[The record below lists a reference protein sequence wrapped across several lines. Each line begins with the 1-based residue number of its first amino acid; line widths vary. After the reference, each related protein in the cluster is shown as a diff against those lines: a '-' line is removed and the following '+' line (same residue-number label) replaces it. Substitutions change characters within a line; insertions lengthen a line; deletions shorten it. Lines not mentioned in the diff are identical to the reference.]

1 MCETFS
7 SRIKRFPDMS
17 KIALKGQFYVI
28 MIGVEVEIKN
38 ASEQPQYYCPRKL
51 VAI

>member
-1 MCETFS
+1 MCEIFS
-7 SRIKRFPDMS
+7 SSINRFPDMS

-28 MIGVEVEIKN
+28 MIGVEVEIKKFIRTTT
-38 ASEQPQYYCPRKL
+38 YYSPGEL

>member
-7 SRIKRFPDMS
+7 FKIKRFNDRS

-28 MIGVEVEIKN
+28 MIGVEVDIKMHPKN
-38 ASEQPQYYCPRKL
+38 DNNIFL
-51 VAI
+51 HN

>member
-7 SRIKRFPDMS
+7 SKIKRFTDRG

-28 MIGVEVEIKN
+28 MIGVEVEIKK
-38 ASEQPQYYCPRKL
+38 SFEQPQ
-51 VAI
+51 

>member
-1 MCETFS
+1 MCETFFS
-7 SRIKRFPDMS
+7 KIKRFPDIG

-28 MIGVEVEIKN
+28 IIGVEVEIK
-38 ASEQPQYYCPRKL
+38 KL